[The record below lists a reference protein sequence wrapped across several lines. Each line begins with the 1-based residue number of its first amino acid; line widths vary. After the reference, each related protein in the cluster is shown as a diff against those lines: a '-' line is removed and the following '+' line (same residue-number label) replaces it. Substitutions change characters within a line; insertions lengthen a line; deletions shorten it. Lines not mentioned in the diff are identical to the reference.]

1 MWRCLWM
8 VMWQCLWIAT
18 TWLVLV
24 NCWCLAG
31 MGDPPGLIYPPGYG
45 SGKIPPPITVYGIP
59 VVSYYC
65 YGNRYISDGDL
76 PIANVSGEV
85 IGRTCGCRDGCWY
98 RKGHSLKQCKTL
110 VWTGQSHCHLLVRFG
125 VSAAPRP
132 RVTCDLRKRRNV
144 PVTASRLTRRPRP
157 HSYSRAAPPPSPHG
171 HHLHRPI
178 RPQGALRNVHA
189 SAAPNCRQPRPP
201 PASPRGRRDGAG
213 RVHVRRREAYLAAT
227 RLPAPPSPRAG
238 SFAGRQW
245 RRCLALLLLH
255 LEIKRIGA
263 VIRSIK
269 ACNLCKCSDA
279 SLSHGNHK
287 KKPGQ
292 IATILPGDKHRGAA

>member
-1 MWRCLWM
+1 M
-8 VMWQCLWIAT
+8 
-18 TWLVLV
+18 
-24 NCWCLAG
+24 
-31 MGDPPGLIYPPGYG
+31 
-45 SGKIPPPITVYGIP
+45 
-59 VVSYYC
+59 
-65 YGNRYISDGDL
+65 
-76 PIANVSGEV
+76 
-85 IGRTCGCRDGCWY
+85 
-98 RKGHSLKQCKTL
+98 
-110 VWTGQSHCHLLVRFG
+110 LVRFG